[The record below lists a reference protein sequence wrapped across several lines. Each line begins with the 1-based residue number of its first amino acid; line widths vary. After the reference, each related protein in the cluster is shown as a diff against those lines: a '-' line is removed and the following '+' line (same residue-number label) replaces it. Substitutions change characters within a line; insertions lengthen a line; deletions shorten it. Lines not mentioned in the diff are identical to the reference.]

1 MDAPRPDP
9 LPRPPPQQRQKRELT
24 ALETRRIISLLLFE
38 VKDGENFE
46 KLRRGAHTTVARQF
60 HVHPQTIRK
69 VWARA
74 CTNFRDPNIRAF
86 RGSPQKHKCGRNQ
99 KWDHDAVREAV
110 TTIPITQRKS
120 LRSLSSAL
128 RIPLTTLFRMKTNDN
143 PVIIPHTNVLKPLL
157 TPEHQF
163 QRVCYAVM
171 NFNVEDNTYS
181 GFFQTVHVDEKWF
194 FLTEEQLR
202 CYMAPGE
209 EAPIRVCQNK
219 NHIMKVMFLAAIA
232 RPRYDNNGVCTFD
245 GKIGMWPLI
254 ERAPALRR
262 SRNRERG
269 VMVTRPV
276 TCTRRVY
283 RQHLIEHVLPAIKQK
298 WPDRNRDIVIQQDG
312 ASAHLAPDDLEF
324 LVHARTRPWNISLL
338 TQAPKSPDTN
348 VCDLSFF
355 RALESDQWR
364 DGQEDSIEGLVAQV
378 LRTFTRFDERKNDFG
393 FLTLQCCLD
402 DILCTNGG
410 NDYAIR
416 HIGKARM
423 LREGNLPQRME
434 ASAAAI
440 DTALF
445 VLNAPRGGER
455 HEEQDANNDGAI
467 VVQMIQ
473 ENHEV

>member
-1 MDAPRPDP
+1 
-9 LPRPPPQQRQKRELT
+9 
-24 ALETRRIISLLLFE
+24 
-38 VKDGENFE
+38 
-46 KLRRGAHTTVARQF
+46 
-60 HVHPQTIRK
+60 
-69 VWARA
+69 
-74 CTNFRDPNIRAF
+74 
-86 RGSPQKHKCGRNQ
+86 
-99 KWDHDAVREAV
+99 
-110 TTIPITQRKS
+110 
-120 LRSLSSAL
+120 
-128 RIPLTTLFRMKTNDN
+128 
-143 PVIIPHTNVLKPLL
+143 
-157 TPEHQF
+157 
-163 QRVCYAVM
+163 
-171 NFNVEDNTYS
+171 
-181 GFFQTVHVDEKWF
+181 
-194 FLTEEQLR
+194 
-202 CYMAPGE
+202 
-209 EAPIRVCQNK
+209 
-219 NHIMKVMFLAAIA
+219 
-232 RPRYDNNGVCTFD
+232 
-245 GKIGMWPLI
+245 
-254 ERAPALRR
+254 
-262 SRNRERG
+262 
-269 VMVTRPV
+269 
-276 TCTRRVY
+276 
-283 RQHLIEHVLPAIKQK
+283 
-298 WPDRNRDIVIQQDG
+298 
-312 ASAHLAPDDLEF
+312 
-324 LVHARTRPWNISLL
+324 L